1 MKLLKN
7 RVKTEKLSSSE
18 SEHSSDYSDSSSDS
32 DSSDSTDSDVSASGP
47 SSSRPKKIK
56 REVKKEEL
64 SDVKTETI
72 EIESDSIEVKKF
84 CKKIHQI
91 LIKVPSSG
99 EENERK
105 AKKEADFQ
113 EFLEREKSARDKLA
127 AIEALIRKKQFKKK
141 NPDSKKPIVLSDSD

>member
-1 MKLLKN
+1 MKN
-7 RVKTEKLSSSE
+7 RAVKTEKLSSSE
-18 SEHSSDYSDSSSDS
+18 SEYSSDYSDSSFDS
-32 DSSDSTDSDVSASGP
+32 ESSNSTDPDVSESGP

-56 REVKKEEL
+56 REVKKEEF

-72 EIESDSIEVKKF
+72 EIDSDSIEVKIIL
-84 CKKIHQI
+84 KIFYFV
-91 LIKVPSSG
+91 IKVPSSG

-105 AKKEADFQ
+105 SKKEADFQ

>member
-18 SEHSSDYSDSSSDS
+18 SEYSSDYSDSSSDS
-32 DSSDSTDSDVSASGP
+32 DSSDSTDSDASQSGP
-47 SSSRPKKIK
+47 SSSQPKKIK

-64 SDVKTETI
+64 NDVKTETI
-72 EIESDSIEVKKF
+72 EIESDSIEVNIITE
-84 CKKIHQI
+84 KIHQP

-141 NPDSKKPIVLSDSD
+141 NPDSKKPIVLSDSE

>member
-18 SEHSSDYSDSSSDS
+18 SEYSSDYSDSSSDS
-32 DSSDSTDSDVSASGP
+32 DSSDSTDSDASQSGP
-47 SSSRPKKIK
+47 SSSQPKKIK

-64 SDVKTETI
+64 NDVKTETI
-72 EIESDSIEVKKF
+72 EIESDSIEVNIITE
-84 CKKIHQI
+84 KIHQL

-141 NPDSKKPIVLSDSD
+141 NPDSKKPIVLSDSE